1 MGEDVRYI
9 NIEYFFNKIYYAG
22 EHVVIW
28 FQNLD
33 ISHLGGWAATILGI
47 LFFICVI
54 IMIYTRMRIYEIE
67 QETLKKYSGHFQPK
81 TRQVTANDRWTKI
94 EGLFSSANPSDW
106 RVAIIEADSM
116 LDELI
121 VSLGYPGDDLGSRLR
136 AITSSD
142 FPALQ
147 SAWEAHK
154 VRNKIAHEGMNYQL
168 SKHEVDITRR
178 HFEFVFRDAGVI

>member
-1 MGEDVRYI
+1 MEGEVRYI
-9 NIEYFFNKIYYAG
+9 NIEYFFNKIYYFG
-22 EHVVIW
+22 EHVVVW

-33 ISHLGGWAATILGI
+33 ISNLGGWTATILGI

-67 QETLKKYSGHFQPK
+67 QETIKSYSGHFQPRV
-81 TRQVTANDRWTKI
+81 RQVTANDRWTKI
-94 EGLFSSANPSDW
+94 EMLFSSANPSDW

-136 AITSSD
+136 AISPGD